1 MEKKLIVFDVDGTLY
16 YRGRISSKTI
26 DTIAKVRQ
34 QGHVVTIA
42 TGRDSIGVFKI
53 ADKLHLNDGK
63 TPIVGLNG
71 TEVFS
76 INKNHKVNHL
86 WENIFPEELA
96 KTVIS
101 IARKNS
107 LAFFAYTTDSKVCYV
122 DYKFSFFNVIMK
134 HARQRKTVRIK
145 KDFSNLKF
153 GIKKFIFFGKQQ
165 NMDRF
170 INEVKEYNFSIF
182 KWSEAT
188 DPRASIEL
196 NLPNTDKVNGIKE
209 VAQELKIDQKDVIF
223 FGDGS
228 NDVQSLKWAGIGVA
242 MGNALP
248 DIAKNANEQTL
259 HVKKNGVADWL
270 EKNILTKDN

>member
-1 MEKKLIVFDVDGTLY
+1 MDKKLIVFDVDGTLY
-16 YRGRISSKTI
+16 YRGKISPKTVE
-26 DTIAKVRQ
+26 TIAKVRQ
-34 QGHVVTIA
+34 AGHVVTIA
-42 TGRDSIGVFKI
+42 TGRDSTGVFPI
-53 ADKLHLNDGK
+53 ADKLQLTDGK

-86 WENIFPEELA
+86 WENIFPKDLTKE
-96 KTVIS
+96 VITT
-101 IARKNS
+101 ARKNS
-107 LAFFAYTTDSKVCYV
+107 LAFFAYTTDSKIGYV
-122 DYKFSFFNVIMK
+122 DYKFSFFNIVMK
-134 HARQRKTVRIK
+134 HSRKRKTVRIK

-153 GIKKFIFFGKQQ
+153 GIKKFVFFGKQE
-165 NMDRF
+165 NMNKF
-170 INEVKEYNFSIF
+170 ISEVKEHNFSIF

-196 NLPNTDKVNGIKE
+196 NLPNTDKINGIKE
-209 VAQELKIDQKDVIF
+209 VARELKIAQKDVIF

-228 NDVQSLKWAGIGVA
+228 NDVESLKWAGIGIA

-259 HVKKNGVADWL
+259 HVKQNGVAHWL
-270 EKNILTKDN
+270 EKNILAKKG